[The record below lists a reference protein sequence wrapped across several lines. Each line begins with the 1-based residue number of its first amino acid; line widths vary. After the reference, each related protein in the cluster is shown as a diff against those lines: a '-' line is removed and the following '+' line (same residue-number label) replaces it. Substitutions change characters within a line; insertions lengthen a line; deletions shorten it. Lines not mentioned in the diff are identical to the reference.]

1 MAIAGFAI
9 SAGKAARPDVFRK
22 FLLFTG
28 DI

>member
-1 MAIAGFAI
+1 MAKTGFAI
-9 SAGKAARPDVFRK
+9 RAGKAARPDVFRK